1 MNYWT
6 EGHFGHWTLKFTCF
20 VLPGHYGCPRAF
32 KQKSFFVEGI
42 LKPEFMKLVY
52 SIKYMSQ
59 MCRLEFD
66 VAFTMLFI
74 TPLTL
79 SRKDKLT
86 ITKTLPS
93 RFTKKSTSLTH
104 YSSKMFICMK
114 NGKQKTQL
122 GSVSVLNLIVA
133 SIFKKKSHLNL
144 SNLEKRYQS
153 TILRFL
159 SIFQTCNL
167 KLMHDPVAGNW
178 NSFVSSNGSR
188 KPEITALRI
197 E

>member
-20 VLPGHYGCPRAF
+20 VLPGHYGCPRGF

-86 ITKTLPS
+86 ITITLPS

-133 SIFKKKSHLNL
+133 SIFKKKSQLNL

-153 TILRFL
+153 TILRFF

-167 KLMHDPVAGNW
+167 KLMHDPGTRW
-178 NSFVSSNGSR
+178 L
-188 KPEITALRI
+188 K
-197 E
+197 